1 MSRKVTI
8 YDIAKY
14 LRISAAT
21 VSYVLN
27 DDPNT
32 VLCIFAN
39 PLESEVMTKEE
50 SNLNAL
56 IWVQY

>member
-50 SNLNAL
+50 SNLNTL

>member
-21 VSYVLN
+21 FSYVLN
-27 DDPNT
+27 NDSNT
-32 VLCIFAN
+32 ILCIFAN
-39 PLESEVMTKEE
+39 ILETEVITKEE
-50 SNLNAL
+50 PNLNTL